1 MEIALKVYPIPE
13 YPIPIVASVERQII
27 RCRCE
32 VNIWHEVVLL
42 HKVRHI
48 DIIVTLSYELFKGDL
63 PSR

>member
-1 MEIALKVYPIPE
+1 MEITLKIFPISE
-13 YPIPIVASVERQII
+13 NPIPIITSVERQII
-27 RCRCE
+27 RGRCE

-63 PSR
+63 SSR